1 MVSSGWLNWL
11 HGALQGLWHWPLA
24 EPTQLLLGLLLWS
37 ALGFWSLLFGLGC
50 ARTIPDS
57 LLLDWPTPT
66 PQRLNS
72 WPLAAALF
80 PALLGLSTL
89 IPQELQTLFRGT
101 LLLSIAVVTLYGQ
114 QRSQVE
120 QQREQRLQLLAFA
133 NRAADLFRAEGDRRA
148 EEEQQRAGQEQQ
160 RALQAALAAEE
171 SERRQEQ

>member
-11 HGALQGLWHWPLA
+11 HVALQGLW
-24 EPTQLLLGLLLWS
+24 
-37 ALGFWSLLFGLGC
+37 
-50 ARTIPDS
+50 R
-57 LLLDWPTPT
+57 
-66 PQRLNS
+66 

-80 PALLGLSTL
+80 PALLGLWTL

-148 EEEQQRAGQEQQ
+148 EEEQQRA
-160 RALQAALAAEE
+160 LQAALAVEE

>member
-1 MVSSGWLNWL
+1 M
-11 HGALQGLWHWPLA
+11 QGLWHWPLA

-37 ALGFWSLLFGLGC
+37 ALAFWSLLFGLGC
-50 ARTIPDS
+50 ARTTPDS
-57 LLLDWPTPT
+57 FLPDWPTPA
-66 PQRLNS
+66 PQLLNS

-89 IPQELQTLFRGT
+89 IPQELQALFRGT

-148 EEEQQRAGQEQQ
+148 EEEQQRAGEEQQ
-160 RALQAALAAEE
+160 RALQAALTAEE
-171 SERRQEQ
+171 SERRQEE